1 MRGVALALAWLVA
14 TAAATGLAWAGV
26 RAVAT
31 DVAAPLPATVTSTPT
46 DPPRDPA
53 PSEQPTTTSR
63 TRTFETTGGTATVRF
78 SPGGV
83 EVLGAVPAAG
93 FVADVEAEDDG
104 STRVDFES
112 EHHRSRLKVW
122 WRDGPRHEIEERADD
137 DDNDDGEDDRGT
149 GDDED

>member
-1 MRGVALALAWLVA
+1 MRGVALAVVWLVA
-14 TAAATGLAWAGV
+14 TAVATGLAWAGV

-31 DVAAPLPATVTSTPT
+31 DVAAPLPAAVTSAPP

-53 PSEQPTTTSR
+53 PSDVPTTTSP
-63 TRTFETTGGTATVRF
+63 TRTFDTTGGTATVRF

-83 EVLGAVPAAG
+83 EVLGAVPSAG
-93 FVADVEAEDDG
+93 FAVDVEAEDDG
-104 STRVDFES
+104 SIRVDFES

-137 DDNDDGEDDRGT
+137 EAGGGHRGP
-149 GDDED
+149 GGDED